1 MIHGFIIMFA
11 KYYNNCK
18 ERNRRWIFDLNY
30 SRIYPN
36 KKYKVIYVTSIPGM
50 YSINHGK
57 LDIASINNEQLL
69 NNLESGSNT
78 SIRITNPIRN
88 FHYTISFGSDIHVI

>member
-1 MIHGFIIMFA
+1 
-11 KYYNNCK
+11 
-18 ERNRRWIFDLNY
+18 
-30 SRIYPN
+30 
-36 KKYKVIYVTSIPGM
+36 M